1 VTVPFTQNLV
11 SIVFA
16 SSNAS
21 RDVSLR
27 STSALDSLELTAR
40 NFDME
45 AACLGLSR
53 VQTERSGVA
62 LDGRKQAKDNRLA
75 FCVQGTAFTKM
86 LPRQKNSVLV
96 PTGASQALRGPLKPL
111 APKGAEGLG

>member
-62 LDGRKQAKDNRLA
+62 LDGAKQALSQLNR
-75 FCVQGTAFTKM
+75 
-86 LPRQKNSVLV
+86 
-96 PTGASQALRGPLKPL
+96 ALRAASLS
-111 APKGAEGLG
+111 PKRIPDELLRL